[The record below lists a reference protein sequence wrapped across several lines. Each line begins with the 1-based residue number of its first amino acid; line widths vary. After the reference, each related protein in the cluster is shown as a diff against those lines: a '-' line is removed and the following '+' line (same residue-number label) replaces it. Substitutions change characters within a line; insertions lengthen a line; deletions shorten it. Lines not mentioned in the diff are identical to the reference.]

1 MQPGKPTQKPQREQ
15 TSLHTL
21 NTKGKIV
28 PIVPLKHS
36 IKRHPVKHS
45 GISIIFFTSYR
56 TPPMVELRLLRTPRH
71 HMGVHSRIHIRLQPV
86 GSVTYNRSM
95 HHLKAAGL
103 RELRDGM
110 GYAIDICTVDHD
122 QVQKKIIPKKVAW
135 EKATDLIC
143 GPVVDETSGER
154 DATLGISIGER
165 GHVFATD
172 RKGIAFVHHSY
183 AWKEQKN
190 ISDLPVVA
198 SAVAKVANGAN
209 EGEITYWFEG
219 EEWIGTFAHFEGWDW
234 IVYAVAPLEEFTAP
248 AGELIIP
255 VVGSIIIVA
264 IIVLLIVF
272 YISRQVAEPFAE
284 LSKTSNKIA
293 KGDLS
298 ARIDVKSS
306 IREFGEVSED
316 INRMVDTLERGIEG
330 LREAVGSYSKVLNE
344 VALGKLTARVDTEQL
359 KGGYR
364 LLGET
369 LNSIISIMEFD
380 TDELK
385 KKEAELDEA
394 LTLYGYTLEKLVDEG
409 ELSVRID
416 TDKLKGKHKLIGM
429 DINLLIGGLQTKI
442 EESKK
447 REKELKYVI
456 SAFNKTLTKAE
467 KGDFTTRVDT
477 KGWDKE
483 LKKIGRAIN
492 TLIESLEREKQKK

>member
-1 MQPGKPTQKPQREQ
+1 MEGKMKKERKKERKERKW
-15 TSLHTL
+15 SLRVL
-21 NTKGKIV
+21 ILV
-28 PIVPLKHS
+28 LLLIFSLIP
-36 IKRHPVKHS
+36 
-45 GISIIFFTSYR
+45 ISI
-56 TPPMVELRLLRTPRH
+56 
-71 HMGVHSRIHIRLQPV
+71 V
-86 GSVTYNRSM
+86 GSITYNRSM

-110 GYAIDICTVDHD
+110 DHAIDICTMYYD
-122 QVQKKIIPKKVAW
+122 QVQEKIIPKKVAW

-154 DATLGISIGER
+154 DITLGISIGER
-165 GHVFATD
+165 GYIFATD
-172 RKGIAFVHHSY
+172 KKGIAFVHPSY
-183 AWKEQKN
+183 PWKEQKN

-198 SAVAKVANGAN
+198 GAVAKVANGAN

-255 VVGSIIIVA
+255 IIGSIIMVVV
-264 IIVLLIVF
+264 IVLLIVF
-272 YISRQVAEPFAE
+272 YMSRRIAEPFAE

-316 INRMVDTLERGIEG
+316 INRMVDSLWGNIEE
-330 LREAVGSYSKVLNE
+330 LKKAIGSYNKVLNE

-359 KGGYR
+359 KGEYR

-369 LNSIISIMEFD
+369 FNSIISIMEFN

-385 KKEAELDEA
+385 KKEAELGEA
-394 LTLYGYTLEKLVDEG
+394 LTLYGYALEKLVDEG
-409 ELSVRID
+409 NLSARID
-416 TDKLKGKHKLIGM
+416 TDKLKGKHKLIGT

-456 SAFNKTLTKAE
+456 SALNKTLTKAE
-467 KGDFTTRVDT
+467 KGDLTTRVDT

-492 TLIESLEREKQKK
+492 TLIESLECEKQKK